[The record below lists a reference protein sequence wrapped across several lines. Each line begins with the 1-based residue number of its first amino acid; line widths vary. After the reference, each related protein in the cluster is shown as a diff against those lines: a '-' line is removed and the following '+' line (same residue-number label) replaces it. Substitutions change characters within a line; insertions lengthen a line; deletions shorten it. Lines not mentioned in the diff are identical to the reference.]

1 MSQDFVHLHVHS
13 EYSLLDGA
21 IRCSDLARQVAE
33 WGSPAVALTDHGAMY
48 GAVDFYEKCKAQG
61 VKPLLGCE
69 VYLEPRGHQL
79 RDKRG
84 QNYHLLLLAKNN
96 QGYKN
101 LVKLVSKANTDG
113 FFYKPRIDYDLLGT
127 YGEGLIGSSAC
138 LAGEVASLVLQGEE
152 EEAARKALFYEEIL
166 GKDNFYLEVM
176 HNSLPEQAR
185 ANKGIIRIARET
197 GLPLVATNDA
207 HYLRKEDA
215 LWHEVLL
222 CVQTQKTVNDP
233 NRFSFGAQDFYL
245 RSPEEMWRLF
255 GTELPDALTNTLEIA
270 ERCDVEFT
278 FGKYLLPDFD
288 LPPGETLESYLE
300 RLSWEGL
307 RWRLGSE
314 EVPSEYRERLEYEI
328 RIITQMG
335 FPGYF
340 LIVSDF
346 IKAAKE
352 RGIPVGP
359 GRGSAA
365 GSLVA
370 WALRITELDPIYHKL
385 LFERFLN
392 PERISMPDIDTD
404 ISDKR
409 RDEVI
414 DYVVEKYGREN
425 VSQIITFGRMMSKGA
440 VRDVARALEVSVAE
454 ADVLAKLVPDKV
466 KNLREALE
474 LAPDLKQIYTRDQR
488 ARQVIDTACHIEG
501 LARHCSQ
508 HAAGVVIAPCPI
520 TDIVP
525 VRRIADNQVV
535 TQFAM
540 EPVEKLGLVKMDF
553 LGLRTLSLIED
564 TLNNIG
570 GGGREVP
577 DLNKIPMNDQETF
590 RLLQEGDTLGVF
602 QLESE
607 GMRRL
612 LKRMRPDTFEDVVA
626 VLALYR
632 PGPLESGMVDQY
644 VECKHHRQEVACL
657 HPRIAEYLA
666 ETYGVILYQEQ
677 VMQIASA
684 LAGYSLGE
692 ADLLRRAMGKK
703 KVEVMAEQRE
713 KFVQGCV
720 ANEVDATRAEEIFDI
735 IEKFAGYGFNKSHS
749 AAYAL
754 ISYQTAYLKAHYRAE
769 FLAAF
774 LTSQIGSK
782 MDVLGRYVYAV
793 RKSGVQVLPPHINES
808 GREFSVASGDVRFG
822 LSAVAKAGNAAVE
835 AILEARKS
843 GPFLS
848 FWDFLLRVDLRVINK
863 GVVENLLRAGAF
875 DGLGAHRSQLLE
887 VLPRWLDLAGRYS
900 EDTQQLGLFEEDTA
914 KEEGPELPD
923 LPEPEKCEILAMEK
937 DTLGIYL
944 SGHPVEEASSRIHK
958 YGYCAVEDLAFWKG
972 GEETRIV
979 LAGMVSGRKEKY
991 TKKGDPMGIFDL
1003 EDETGKVEVICF
1015 PRTWEECK
1023 SAVANGALLVVEG
1036 KVQERMD
1043 RVILADQILSLES
1056 AEERMPPLV
1065 KIAISGDGLSRKNL
1079 LTFLRELKAYRG
1091 ESPVLFELK
1100 EGDRQV
1106 LVRLQDLRLRAD
1118 LQVLLS
1124 LCETHLGQS
1133 ASVEVA

>member
-1 MSQDFVHLHVHS
+1 
-13 EYSLLDGA
+13 
-21 IRCSDLARQVAE
+21 
-33 WGSPAVALTDHGAMY
+33 
-48 GAVDFYEKCKAQG
+48 
-61 VKPLLGCE
+61 
-69 VYLEPRGHQL
+69 
-79 RDKRG
+79 
-84 QNYHLLLLAKNN
+84 
-96 QGYKN
+96 
-101 LVKLVSKANTDG
+101 
-113 FFYKPRIDYDLLGT
+113 
-127 YGEGLIGSSAC
+127 
-138 LAGEVASLVLQGEE
+138 
-152 EEAARKALFYEEIL
+152 
-166 GKDNFYLEVM
+166 
-176 HNSLPEQAR
+176 
-185 ANKGIIRIARET
+185 
-197 GLPLVATNDA
+197 
-207 HYLRKEDA
+207 
-215 LWHEVLL
+215 
-222 CVQTQKTVNDP
+222 
-233 NRFSFGAQDFYL
+233 
-245 RSPEEMWRLF
+245 
-255 GTELPDALTNTLEIA
+255 
-270 ERCDVEFT
+270 
-278 FGKYLLPDFD
+278 
-288 LPPGETLESYLE
+288 
-300 RLSWEGL
+300 
-307 RWRLGSE
+307 
-314 EVPSEYRERLEYEI
+314 
-328 RIITQMG
+328 
-335 FPGYF
+335 
-340 LIVSDF
+340 
-346 IKAAKE
+346 
-352 RGIPVGP
+352 
-359 GRGSAA
+359 
-365 GSLVA
+365 
-370 WALRITELDPIYHKL
+370 
-385 LFERFLN
+385 
-392 PERISMPDIDTD
+392 MPDIDTD

-454 ADVLAKLVPDKV
+454 ADVIAKLVPDKV

-564 TLNNIG
+564 ALNNIKG
-570 GGGREVP
+570 GDREVP
-577 DLNKIPMNDQETF
+577 DLNAIPMDDAATF

-612 LKRMRPDTFEDVVA
+612 LKRMRPDAFGDVVA

-644 VECKHHRQEVACL
+644 VECKHGRREVACL
-657 HPRIAEYLA
+657 HPKIEECLG

-677 VMQIASA
+677 VMQIAST
-684 LAGYSLGE
+684 LGGYSLGE

-720 ANEVDATRAEEIFDI
+720 ANGVDASRAEEIFNI

-782 MDVLGRYVYAV
+782 MDVLGRYIYAV

-808 GREFSVASGDVRFG
+808 GRDFSVSGGDIRFG

-835 AILEARKS
+835 AMLEARRS

-848 FWDFLLRVDLRVINK
+848 LWDFLLRADLRVINK
-863 GVVENLLRAGAF
+863 GVLENLIRAGAF
-875 DGLGAHRSQLLE
+875 DGLGAHRNQLLE
-887 VLPRWLDLAGRYS
+887 VLPRWLELAGRYS
-900 EDTQQLGLFEEDTA
+900 QDTQQLGLFEEDPA
-914 KEEGPELPD
+914 KDHGPELPE
-923 LPEPEKCEILAMEK
+923 LPEPEKMDILAMEK
-937 DTLGIYL
+937 DTLGLYL
-944 SGHPVEEASSRIHK
+944 SGHPVEEASSRIHR
-958 YGYCAVEDLAFWKG
+958 YSYCAVEELAFWKG
-972 GEETRIV
+972 SEESRII
-979 LAGMVSGRKEKY
+979 LGGMVSGRKEKY

-1003 EDETGKVEVICF
+1003 EDQTGKVEVVCF

-1023 SAVANGALLVVEG
+1023 TAVVNGGLLLVEG

-1043 RVILADQILSLES
+1043 RVILVDRILSLEE
-1056 AEERMPPLV
+1056 AEETLPPLV
-1065 KIAISGDGLSRKNL
+1065 KIVISSEGLPRKNL
-1079 LTFLRELKAYRG
+1079 LTFLRELKGYRG

-1100 EGDRQV
+1100 EEERQV
-1106 LVRLQDLRLRAD
+1106 LIRLQDLRLRAD
-1118 LQVLLS
+1118 PRALEA
-1124 LCETHLGQS
+1124 LCETHLGGGGT
-1133 ASVEVA
+1133 VEVA